1 LEIQGF
7 FRLFVCMNLNDF
19 KSYLESEKR
28 MSLHTVSAY
37 LNDLSSFQN
46 FLLSSYSSELLN
58 ATSIHVRS
66 WIAALMSEGIN
77 ARSIHRKCSALSAY
91 FRQLQKNGVIHSNP
105 MKGIT
110 KPKIPKRL
118 PEVLQEQHAANL
130 YVLKEDHETVYV
142 GFILQ
147 LFYETGMRVSELAQL
162 RVRDIDHSMKQIKV
176 IGKRNKTRYIPVT
189 DDMLQAIKTHL
200 NEHQISDSDSP
211 LLLNKKGGA
220 LGRRQI
226 YDLVNKALG
235 LITTQKKK
243 SPHVL
248 RHSFAT
254 HLLNNGA
261 GLNHVKELLGHS
273 SLSATQVYT
282 HLNSERLKAIHKQLH
297 PRGN

>member
-7 FRLFVCMNLNDF
+7 FRLFVNMNLDAF
-19 KSYLESEKR
+19 KTYLQSEKR
-28 MSLHTVSAY
+28 MSIHTVSAY
-37 LNDLSSFQN
+37 IHDLSSFQVYLTKI
-46 FLLSSYSSELLN
+46 FETELEKTN
-58 ATSIHVRS
+58 SNHVRS
-66 WIAALMSEGIN
+66 WIASLMSEGIN

-91 FRQLQKNGVIHSNP
+91 FRQLQKIQAIQVNP

-118 PEVLQEQHAANL
+118 PEVLQEQHATNL
-130 YVLKEDHETVYV
+130 YAFNQDENTMHL

-147 LFYETGMRVSELAQL
+147 FFYETGMRVSEMVQL
-162 RVRDIDHSMKQIKV
+162 QLKDIDYSMKQIKV

-189 DDMLQAIKTHL
+189 DDMLSAIQIHL
-200 NEHQISDSDSP
+200 NQHQITDANSP
-211 LLLNKKGGA
+211 LFLNKKGA
-220 LGRRQI
+220 AMGRRQM
-226 YDLVNKALG
+226 YDLVHKALS

-254 HLLNNGA
+254 HMLNNGA

-297 PRGN
+297 PRRN

>member
-1 LEIQGF
+1 
-7 FRLFVCMNLNDF
+7 
-19 KSYLESEKR
+19 
-28 MSLHTVSAY
+28 
-37 LNDLSSFQN
+37 
-46 FLLSSYSSELLN
+46 
-58 ATSIHVRS
+58 
-66 WIAALMSEGIN
+66 
-77 ARSIHRKCSALSAY
+77 LSAY
-91 FRQLQKNGVIHSNP
+91 FKQLQKNKIIQINP
-105 MKGIT
+105 LKGIS

-118 PEVLQEQHAANL
+118 PEVLQEQHASNMYTL
-130 YVLKEDHETVYV
+130 LQDHETMHIA
-142 GFILQ
+142 FILQ

-162 RVRDIDHSMKQIKV
+162 QLRDIDHSMKQIKV

-189 DDMLQAIKTHL
+189 DDMLKAIHL
-200 NEHQISDSDSP
+200 HVQEHGITDANSP
-211 LLLNKKGGA
+211 LFLNKKGTA